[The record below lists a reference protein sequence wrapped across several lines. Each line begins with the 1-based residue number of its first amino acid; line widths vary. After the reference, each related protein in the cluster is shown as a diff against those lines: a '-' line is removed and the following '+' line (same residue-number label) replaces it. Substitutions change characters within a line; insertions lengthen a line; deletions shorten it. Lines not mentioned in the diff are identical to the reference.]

1 MRKVFRFVD
10 SVNEFV
16 GEKLKFVV
24 LFMILVIIAEV
35 FMRYVLNKP
44 TVELPVIQIW
54 TGTTLYV
61 LAFGYALL
69 KKAHVRVDVLYS
81 RYSDRWKAIVDSVL
95 WFVFFLPAVGL
106 ILYTGFNWVEY
117 ALRIGE
123 RSNLT
128 FWYPPTAPIRIIF
141 LVGMSLFFL
150 QGVVT
155 LIRDLYMAVRNKP
168 YD

>member
-10 SVNEFV
+10 SVNDFV

-24 LFMILVIIAEV
+24 LFMIAVICAEV

-44 TVELPVIQIW
+44 TVELPVIQTW

-61 LAFGYALL
+61 LAFGYVML

-81 RYSDRWKAIVDSVL
+81 RFSDRWKAIVDSVL
-95 WFVFFLPAVGL
+95 WFVFFLPALGL
-106 ILYTGFNWVEY
+106 LLYTGFNWVEY

-141 LVGMSLFFL
+141 MVGMSLFLL

>member
-61 LAFGYALL
+61 LAFGYAML